1 MRPEQG
7 LFSLH
12 IHHAPEWTSVFHIL
26 CTPAVAQ
33 WWGEMTRND
42 HRTTL
47 AEPASRAGLPPLP
60 TTLANDSRKARGL
73 SFCNLS
79 HSLPA
84 WPQPTPRRSPT
95 DSCSCSTRWKP
106 SHSTL
111 PRFQRLAIVG
121 WRREGRALLRP
132 VMGLSGKT
140 APKLMPGDP
149 CPLAAPWQRAQR
161 PPALLSQTDVGFSGS
176 RQGVV

>member
-1 MRPEQG
+1 MVATYRPNATFLLWSLSMHPEQG

-12 IHHAPEWTSVFHIL
+12 IHHAPEWTSVSHIL

-33 WWGEMTRND
+33 WWGEVTRND
-42 HRTTL
+42 HRRTL

-84 WPQPTPRRSPT
+84 WPQPTPRRSP
-95 DSCSCSTRWKP
+95 P
-106 SHSTL
+106 TL
-111 PRFQRLAIVG
+111 LPALPASLGAENQVTPHFHGSSSWPLWG
-121 WRREGRALLRP
+121 GDGRAGRYW
-132 VMGLSGKT
+132 G
-140 APKLMPGDP
+140 
-149 CPLAAPWQRAQR
+149 PWW
-161 PPALLSQTDVGFSGS
+161 V
-176 RQGVV
+176 